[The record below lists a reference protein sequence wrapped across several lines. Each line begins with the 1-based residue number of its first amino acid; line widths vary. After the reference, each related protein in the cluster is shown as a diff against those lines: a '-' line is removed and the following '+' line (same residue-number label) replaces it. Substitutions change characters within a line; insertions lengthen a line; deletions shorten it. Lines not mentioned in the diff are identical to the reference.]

1 MEDLADNTKVN
12 KVKEREMSNINIF
25 ITADD
30 IKASSVRVE
39 TFNDRCT
46 EILEHRGKES
56 QLRQL
61 AEECTELA
69 KEALKAI
76 RGDSDNRDAII
87 EEIADVEIMIKQT
100 KIAFDIKP
108 EEICKVMSEKLSRE
122 RARIKAEIGED

>member
-1 MEDLADNTKVN
+1 
-12 KVKEREMSNINIF
+12 MSNINIF

-61 AEECTELA
+61 AEECSELA

-76 RGDSDNRDAII
+76 RGDFDNRDAII

-100 KIAFDIKP
+100 KIALDIKP

-122 RARIKAEIGED
+122 RARIKAEIRED